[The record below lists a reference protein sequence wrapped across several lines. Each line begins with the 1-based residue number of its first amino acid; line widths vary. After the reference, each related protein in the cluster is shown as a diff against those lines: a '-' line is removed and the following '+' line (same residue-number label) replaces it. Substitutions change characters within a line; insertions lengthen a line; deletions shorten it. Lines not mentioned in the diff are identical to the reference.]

1 MSECSKSINSNVS
14 SPSSNVSQ
22 ASSPI
27 NLDDLFGATNYS
39 LPSPPKNKPP
49 FYPVKKIK
57 KEKKILTSNPNVKII
72 KIEADAEVTVS
83 RRAKRICL
91 YDFRGF

>member
-1 MSECSKSINSNVS
+1 MSECSKSTSSNIS
-14 SPSSNVSQ
+14 SPSSNQ
-22 ASSPI
+22 AASPI
-27 NLDDLFGATNYS
+27 SLDDIFGANNSYS

-83 RRAKRICL
+83 KMAKYKINSEK
-91 YDFRGF
+91 

>member
-1 MSECSKSINSNVS
+1 MSQE
-14 SPSSNVSQ
+14 
-22 ASSPI
+22 SSPI
-27 NLDDLFGATNYS
+27 NLDDLFGAANYS

-83 RRAKRICL
+83 KRGKRL
-91 YDFRGF
+91 KAPHFT